1 MTKTST
7 HCVPCFSPTGA
18 WGPAAAAKRICAEL
32 GLQPSSEGLVTDQ
45 IKNGLRRYDSW
56 PAGDPCVQRKR
67 RVLLEVV
74 VDVTLD
80 GLRLT
85 DRMLW
90 DPYSTFNDTAAH
102 DIAAV
107 TCADLGLP
115 GCDAIGVVCHVRL
128 LFAHTDAP
136 GAMTFSSGVNGRV
149 P

>member
-1 MTKTST
+1 ML
-7 HCVPCFSPTGA
+7 CFPLTGP
-18 WGPAAAAKRICAEL
+18 WGPAAAAKRICSEL
-32 GLQPSSEGLVTDQ
+32 GLQPSSEALVTDQ
-45 IKNGLRRYDSW
+45 IKNGLRRYDNW

-80 GLRLT
+80 GLRLK

-102 DIAAV
+102 DMAAV

-115 GCDAIGVVCHVRL
+115 GCVSQAGHSCVL
-128 LFAHTDAP
+128 AAP
-136 GAMTFSSGVNGRV
+136 I
-149 P
+149 